1 MGRSGLST
9 FNDSTNPV
17 TPDLCQLIYL
27 SHITATGL
35 SNSSTL
41 NDIAEVANKLN
52 KIDNIT
58 GILCYGNGYFFQCVE
73 GTEQALTNLKN
84 RLLVDDRHKD
94 LKIFDF
100 SAIDERRFE
109 GWSLRSITLERWMV
123 NEPRL
128 KTFMPF
134 RPDSWEPN
142 EWQQFL
148 DILQEHYEEQQEN
161 ADIDTQPIKYST
173 LGLTLGKVVGQHQAF
188 FLIQTILGGL
198 IVLALL
204 WLILSDKIF

>member
-52 KIDNIT
+52 KIDDIT

-100 SAIDERRFE
+100 SSIDERRFE